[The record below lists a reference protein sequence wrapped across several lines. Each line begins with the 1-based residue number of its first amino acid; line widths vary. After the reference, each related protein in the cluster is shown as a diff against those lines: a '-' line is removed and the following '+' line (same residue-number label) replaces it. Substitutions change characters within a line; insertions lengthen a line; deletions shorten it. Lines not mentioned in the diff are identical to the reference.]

1 MTRKQLL
8 AKIDI
13 LLMIIFI
20 LFSLQANISQ
30 EEYFTKYK
38 EYLNK
43 VNSRKKRST
52 KLYGD
57 DITRTVFDDD
67 DEDSETFR
75 KIFTFQYSS
84 E

>member
-1 MTRKQLL
+1 M
-8 AKIDI
+8 
-13 LLMIIFI
+13 
-20 LFSLQANISQ
+20 
-30 EEYFTKYK
+30 
-38 EYLNK
+38 
-43 VNSRKKRST
+43 

-67 DEDSETFR
+67 DEDSETFK

>member
-1 MTRKQLL
+1 MSFL
-8 AKIDI
+8 I
-13 LLMIIFI
+13 L
-20 LFSLQANISQ
+20 SLQVNISQ

-43 VNSRKKRST
+43 VNSRKKRSM
-52 KLYGD
+52 KLFGD

-67 DEDSETFR
+67 DDEDSETFK